1 MNKEKI
7 IYGGV
12 RIVSELLNFPTP
24 ELYIIEETKLPNKE
38 ITAIYSF
45 KNNEIIFNEDW
56 INRSEWIEVLI
67 TVFHEMRHAYQG
79 YCVRTKTRE
88 SAETLKLWE
97 DEING
102 YTMPSGNNNEV
113 DDQNYLTQAIEVDAI
128 AFAHWIV
135 KKELDLKTIIP
146 EVIKEKVLE
155 RNLIFMNTYF
165 SKTNE

>member
-12 RIVSELLNFPTP
+12 QIVSELLNFSIP

-38 ITAIYSF
+38 ITGIYSF
-45 KNNEIIFNEDW
+45 KSNEILFNEDW
-56 INRSEWIEVLI
+56 IKRSEWIEVLI

-88 SAETLKLWE
+88 STETLKAWE
-97 DEING
+97 TEING
-102 YTMPSGNNNEV
+102 YIMPSGKNNEI
-113 DDQNYLTQAIEVDAI
+113 DDQSYLTQEIEIDAI

-135 KKELDLKTIIP
+135 KKEFDLKTVIPVIIQR
-146 EVIKEKVLE
+146 EVNEKIKSFE
-155 RNLIFMNTYF
+155 IF
-165 SKTNE
+165 E